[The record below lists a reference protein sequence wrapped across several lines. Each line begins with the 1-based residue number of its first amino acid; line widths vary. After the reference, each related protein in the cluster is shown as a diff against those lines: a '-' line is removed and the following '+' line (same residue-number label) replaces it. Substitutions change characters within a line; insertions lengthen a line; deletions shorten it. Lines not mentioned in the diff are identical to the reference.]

1 MENSCRI
8 AALVSGRGSNLMAII
23 DAAERGEIRSK
34 IELVISNNKEAY
46 ALTRAK
52 EHGIKTLFIDPKE
65 FKTREDYDRQI
76 VKYLKEHQ
84 IELVCLAGYMLLI
97 TPYFVQEYK
106 NRIMNIHPALL
117 PAFPG
122 LDVQRK
128 ALEYGVKVTGCTV
141 HFADEGCDTG
151 PIIIQRAIPVLED
164 DTPETLSTRILKEEH
179 NIYKEAIRLF
189 EEGRLVVE
197 GRRVRIKSGRNEDL
211 SLKID

>member
-1 MENSCRI
+1 LENSCRI
-8 AALVSGRGSNLMAII
+8 AVLVSGRGSNLMAII

-34 IELVISNNKEAY
+34 IELVISDNKEAY

-52 EHGIKTLFIDPKE
+52 EHGIRTLFIDPKE

-76 VKYLKEHQ
+76 VKHLKEHQ
-84 IELVCLAGYMLLI
+84 IELVCLAGYMLLV

-128 ALEYGVKVTGCTV
+128 AIEYGVKVTGCTV
-141 HFADEGCDTG
+141 HFVDEGCDTG
-151 PIIIQRAIPVLED
+151 PIIIQRAVPVLED
-164 DTPETLSTRILKEEH
+164 DTPETLSARILKEEH